1 MLLHGDTRHIA
12 ILHTCLA
19 LARAPVLRVENAEV
33 SLRARWTSRA
43 IGLAL
48 ELLVEIAQ
56 NITAYAAELALVGL
70 EVT

>member
-1 MLLHGDTRHIA
+1 MLLDGDIRHIA

-19 LARAPVLRVENAEV
+19 KARASVRCVENSKVAL
-33 SLRARWTSRA
+33 SAWCTRRA

-56 NITAYAAELALVGL
+56 IVTAYAAELALVRL
-70 EVT
+70 EHP